1 METLDACSGDLN
13 PPLPFRFFADTKKY
27 SKPRGRFTDQ
37 RPAKGEKFSFARS
50 TYVNDKAALY
60 ETRKAAKDG
69 LSLIK
74 SHLFR
79 FGLIMHSGTIDKRSK
94 TEVMHVPAKQKISSA
109 EDVKDLIL
117 DDGSILHFCPKFTYL
132 GSIFT
137 PDLDDTEDIQNRLN
151 KANSDFC
158 LMRAFVFTKPY
169 IPLPLKRALYTS
181 LVVNLL
187 LWVCENWALQEESLR
202 KLQTFHTKC
211 CRAMIGVSMWE
222 VAMYSVT
229 NENVLKYVGVPPME
243 NIIHHRRLTWMG
255 KIARMPFERF
265 PRKFLAA

>member
-1 METLDACSGDLN
+1 
-13 PPLPFRFFADTKKY
+13 
-27 SKPRGRFTDQ
+27 
-37 RPAKGEKFSFARS
+37 
-50 TYVNDKAALY
+50 
-60 ETRKAAKDG
+60 
-69 LSLIK
+69 
-74 SHLFR
+74 
-79 FGLIMHSGTIDKRSK
+79 MHF
-94 TEVMHVPAKQKISSA
+94 PAKQKTSSA
-109 EDVKDLIL
+109 EDVRDLVL

-137 PDLDDTEDIQNRLN
+137 LDLDDSEDVQNRLN
-151 KANSDFC
+151 KANSAFGS
-158 LMRAFVFTKPY
+158 MRALVFSNPY

-187 LWVCENWALQEESLR
+187 LWGCENWALREESLR

-265 PRKFLAA
+265 PRKFLAAWTVCPSGETYSRPHGRRQKSTRDSFLDSLKQINLESTNGQLESWVPEAKEENEWKARCDKLLTVEKISYIAFLNSYL